1 MVPELFERVDDFDD
15 SFKKLSRIKFL
26 TVRVSSKVC
35 THKLPQNLHNTT
47 RRMKVKGVIKV
58 AVPWARSG
66 EFFFYLTQRR
76 ILKCDCIGNSRI
88 IIYH

>member
-35 THKLPQNLHNTT
+35 THKIAT
-47 RRMKVKGVIKV
+47 
-58 AVPWARSG
+58 
-66 EFFFYLTQRR
+66 EFTQY
-76 ILKCDCIGNSRI
+76 D
-88 IIYH
+88 